1 MLHLFT
7 CHGCIMPHLAE
18 LLFCIYDTN
27 MAFKHI
33 SFLWSEKGMI
43 VGHMGDTALLLGQK
57 THIAPFGALGRHAF
71 DSTYDIK

>member
-1 MLHLFT
+1 MLRLFT
-7 CHGCIMPHLAE
+7 CHGHIMPSLAE

-57 THIAPFGALGRHAF
+57 THLEHSADMPLTPHMI
-71 DSTYDIK
+71 

>member
-1 MLHLFT
+1 MLRLFT
-7 CHGCIMPHLAE
+7 CHGHIMPRLAE
-18 LLFCIYDTN
+18 LLFCIHVYDTN

-57 THIAPFGALGRHAF
+57 THSPHLEHSSDMPLIPHM
-71 DSTYDIK
+71 I

>member
-7 CHGCIMPHLAE
+7 CHGHIMPRLAE

-33 SFLWSEKGMI
+33 LWSEKSMI
-43 VGHMGDTALLLGQK
+43 VGHMGDTALLLGQ
-57 THIAPFGALGRHAF
+57 
-71 DSTYDIK
+71 